1 MSTPRGLPPEQP
13 PVHRITSA
21 PPSLSA
27 DQSRRQRSYLIQ
39 MGVRVVCF
47 VGAVATFHRV
57 PVAVTILLVVGAVVL
72 PYTAVLVAN
81 AGRERQDRDAS
92 FVEPREIGGSS
103 DADRRSTHDDGTE
116 RAPGTDVS
124 PDEDRPDDPT
134 TRREPGGH
142 R

>member
-39 MGVRVVCF
+39 MAVRVLCF
-47 VGAVATFHRV
+47 VGAVLSFRHV
-57 PVAVTILLVVGAVVL
+57 PVAVTILLVIGAVVL

-81 AGRERQDRDAS
+81 AGRERQDRDAAYLD
-92 FVEPREIGGSS
+92 PRLIG
-103 DADRRSTHDDGTE
+103 
-116 RAPGTDVS
+116 RAPGS
-124 PDEDRPDDPT
+124 QDEAR
-134 TRREPGGH
+134 PGGD
-142 R
+142 RDAPDVPGAQGTAPGPGDER

>member
-1 MSTPRGLPPEQP
+1 MSTPSGLPPEQP
-13 PVHRITSA
+13 PVHRITTA

-39 MGVRVVCF
+39 MGIRVVCF

-57 PVAVTILLVVGAVVL
+57 PVLVTVLLVIGAVVL

-81 AGRERQDRDAS
+81 AGRERQARDAS
-92 FVEPREIGGSS
+92 FLDPRLIGSS
-103 DADRRSTHDDGTE
+103 SRPDGRAAPADRGDTGTTADGAASRATSEE
-116 RAPGTDVS
+116 R
-124 PDEDRPDDPT
+124 
-134 TRREPGGH
+134 RRQAGGE